1 MSDRTPSNIPASIKQ
16 RLLNLSREKHE
27 LFNLVALRYANERF
41 LYRLSK
47 SVRAKQFVLKGATL
61 FAHWMDEP
69 HRATRDIDFLSYG
82 DTSNVAVAA
91 IVKEILQT
99 PVEDDGLTFDED
111 GVSVQEIREET
122 EYGGLRVKFSA
133 YLDKMS
139 ISMQVDIGFGD
150 IPGNLEQVTIHP
162 MLNQSAP
169 RLRAYPKEAV
179 VAEKFHAMVEK
190 GIANSRMKDFVD
202 VWLLCQEF
210 DFSGK
215 PLAEAIEATFKS
227 RGLSLPNKT
236 PVALSDAF
244 SADAGKIA
252 QMRSFIA
259 DKTNLEEA
267 SLELAEIV
275 DELRDFLMP
284 VVGATME
291 GSAENMTWVAGGPWK
306 KTT

>member
-1 MSDRTPSNIPASIKQ
+1 MSDRTLSNLPASIKQ

-47 SVRAKQFVLKGATL
+47 SVHAKQFVLKGAVL

-69 HRATRDIDFLSYG
+69 HRATRDIDFLGYG
-82 DTSNVAVAA
+82 EISDAAVAS

-99 PVEDDGLTFDED
+99 PVEDDGLTFGED
-111 GVSVQEIREET
+111 GISVQEIREEA

-202 VWLLCQEF
+202 VWLLSQEF

-215 PLAEAIEATFKS
+215 SLAEAIEATFKS
-227 RGLSLPNKT
+227 RGLSLPNET
-236 PVALSDAF
+236 PVALSAAF
-244 SADAGKIA
+244 SSDAGKIA
-252 QMRSFIA
+252 QMRSFIT

-267 SLELAEIV
+267 SVELSEIA
-275 DELRDFLMP
+275 DELKDFFMP
-284 VVGATME
+284 VVEAIRDGN
-291 GSAENMTWVAGGPWK
+291 AEKMTWIAGGPWK
-306 KTT
+306 KTS